1 MGRKIDCTG
10 KTFGFWTVN
19 SPASPSPQGLAMWN
33 CTCKCGLTKSIAGC
47 LLASGKTKSCGCER
61 GGLIRALAIT
71 HGKTNTREFQT
82 WVRIKHR
89 CNNSKS
95 KDFSNYG
102 VRGITVCDRWMNSF
116 ENFVIDMGIRP
127 EGMSIE
133 RIDNDKGYS
142 KENCCW
148 ATTKDQN
155 RNKRNVV
162 FFDGKCQSEWAAEL
176 GISVQAVAYRMKKFN
191 SPLGATNAN

>member
-1 MGRKIDCTG
+1 MRKKIDCLE
-10 KTFGFWTVN
+10 KTFGFWKVD
-19 SPASPSPQGLAMWN
+19 SPADPSRQGLAMWN
-33 CTCKCGLTKSIAGC
+33 CTCKCGLTKAIAGH
-47 LLASGKTKSCGCER
+47 LLASGKTKSCGCEK
-61 GGLIRALAIT
+61 GGLIRTLTTT

-82 WVRIKHR
+82 WVRIKYR

-95 KDFSNYG
+95 KDFKNYG
-102 VRGITVCDRWMNSF
+102 ERGITVCERWMDSF
-116 ENFVIDMGIRP
+116 ENFAKDMGSRP
-127 EGMSIE
+127 EGMTIE

-148 ATTKDQN
+148 ATTKAQN

-162 FFDGKCQSEWAAEL
+162 FSGGKCQSEWAAEL

-191 SPLGATNAN
+191 SPLGVKNAN